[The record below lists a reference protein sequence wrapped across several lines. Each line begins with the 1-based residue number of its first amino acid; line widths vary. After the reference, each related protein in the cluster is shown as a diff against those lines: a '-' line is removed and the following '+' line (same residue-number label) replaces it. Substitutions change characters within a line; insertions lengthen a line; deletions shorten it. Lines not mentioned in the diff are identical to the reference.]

1 MDEAVA
7 LLEGAG
13 VGQAG
18 WEAALDSVARVT
30 GSMGAQLIGLGRDA
44 LIPFNLMTGVPPE
57 AVADFE
63 AAGGGDPRVN
73 SRVRVGS
80 RSDELVVLDEAAFTT
95 EADMRRHPDYANWI
109 HTYDMHHTCLT
120 TLVKG
125 PDSLVGLALLRGRR
139 HGHIDDEA
147 KRAFA
152 RLAGR
157 ARSAVRTQIAL
168 QDQSML
174 LAAGMMEAMGAT
186 VFICDDHGRVRAMT
200 PSAEAL
206 LAAGDFLRLR
216 SGTLTAAREADQA
229 GLGALIAAAAGKL
242 ETPRSLTAV
251 RQSTGDDV
259 LLLEA
264 APLPPGHGPRLG
276 ARVLVIALAPT
287 SDEARLAEAA
297 RALYGLSAAESAV
310 AAQLAL
316 GRNPAVIAHG
326 RSVSIGTVRSQVRR
340 ILEKAGAASQLEFAA
355 LLARY

>member
-18 WEAALDSVARVT
+18 WEAALDTVARVT

-125 PDSLVGLALLRGRR
+125 PDSLVGLALLRGRH

-157 ARSAVRTQIAL
+157 ARSAVRTQIA
-168 QDQSML
+168 
-174 LAAGMMEAMGAT
+174 
-186 VFICDDHGRVRAMT
+186 RVK
-200 PSAEAL
+200 SIS
-206 LAAGDFLRLR
+206 D
-216 SGTLTAAREADQA
+216 
-229 GLGALIAAAAGKL
+229 
-242 ETPRSLTAV
+242 
-251 RQSTGDDV
+251 
-259 LLLEA
+259 A
-264 APLPPGHGPRLG
+264 APN
-276 ARVLVIALAPT
+276 APT
-287 SDEARLAEAA
+287 
-297 RALYGLSAAESAV
+297 
-310 AAQLAL
+310 
-316 GRNPAVIAHG
+316 
-326 RSVSIGTVRSQVRR
+326 
-340 ILEKAGAASQLEFAA
+340 
-355 LLARY
+355 

>member
-13 VGQAG
+13 VGQTG

-139 HGHIDDEA
+139 HGHINDEA

-157 ARSAVRTQIAL
+157 GVPHAYLTFE
-168 QDQSML
+168 
-174 LAAGMMEAMGAT
+174 GEG
-186 VFICDDHGRVRAMT
+186 HGFRRAETMVRA
-200 PSAEAL
+200 
-206 LAAGDFLRLR
+206 
-216 SGTLTAAREADQA
+216 
-229 GLGALIAAAAGKL
+229 
-242 ETPRSLTAV
+242 
-251 RQSTGDDV
+251 
-259 LLLEA
+259 LEA
-264 APLPPGHGPRLG
+264 ELSLYAQVFGLKTPGIP
-276 ARVLVIALAPT
+276 ALELTP
-287 SDEARLAEAA
+287 
-297 RALYGLSAAESAV
+297 
-310 AAQLAL
+310 
-316 GRNPAVIAHG
+316 
-326 RSVSIGTVRSQVRR
+326 
-340 ILEKAGAASQLEFAA
+340 
-355 LLARY
+355 